1 MSGTLQQLNKRVEFE
16 TEAAVQEA
24 AEGRQESEAN
34 APTPLL

>member
-34 APTPLL
+34 APTPPL